1 MCEICNLL
9 CMLMIVSIFATVIN
23 SMSMSMKKT
32 YRILAVAVALIC
44 AVAVSAKSAAEFV
57 KGELYTIAPLEVAG
71 GGEKNVWAISELSGS
86 WRIIDPFARMALR
99 ADGLSL
105 ELGEPNG
112 SDESQLWKITRQA
125 TTVIVS
131 VRPTTL
137 RWSGTA
143 AAPDW
148 WRSRWEV

>member
-23 SMSMSMKKT
+23 SMLMSMKKI

-71 GGEKNVWAISELSGS
+71 GGEKNVWAIASSA
-86 WRIIDPFARMALR
+86 ARGA
-99 ADGLSL
+99 
-105 ELGEPNG
+105 
-112 SDESQLWKITRQA
+112 
-125 TTVIVS
+125 
-131 VRPTTL
+131 
-137 RWSGTA
+137 
-143 AAPDW
+143 
-148 WRSRWEV
+148 